1 MRLGLLSTTAPAAVD
16 RNQPSLPHVELL
28 LLHDLP
34 AMESALAQRL
44 ILGPLRRRSLFEGD
58 NITHSSILQGQARQI
73 ASASNTQ
80 AVIKARPPKGVMAP
94 IHRIPLRL
102 NA

>member
-1 MRLGLLSTTAPAAVD
+1 MRLGLLPAAAPAAVD
-16 RNQPSLPHVELL
+16 RNQPSLPHVELF

-34 AMESALAQRL
+34 AMETTLAQRL
-44 ILGPLRRRSLFEGD
+44 VLGPLRRRSFFEGD
-58 NITHSSILQGQARQI
+58 DITHSPVLRGQARQI

-80 AVIKARPPKGVMAP
+80 ATITARPPKGVMAP
-94 IHRIPLRL
+94 IQRTPLRL